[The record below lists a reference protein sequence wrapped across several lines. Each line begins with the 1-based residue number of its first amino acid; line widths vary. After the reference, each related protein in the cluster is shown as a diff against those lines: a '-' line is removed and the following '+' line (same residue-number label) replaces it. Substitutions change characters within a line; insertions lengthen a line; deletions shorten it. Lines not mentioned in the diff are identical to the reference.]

1 MIMLRRKCSK
11 FGFSIAEALIT
22 LAIVGVAMS
31 SAAPLI
37 SKTMKNSQV
46 GNFQIMRINRDLDA
60 LRTEMN
66 NMRTQLTNR
75 IAAVETNV
83 TELRTDLNTLS
94 TTVSTMNTN
103 LTNLTNRVTSLDNAT
118 NGRVTVLERN
128 LASLTGTVNNMS
140 TTVNNLSY
148 SLNNLTTRVGSLE
161 NTPTNTPPAG
171 SLMFLASGS
180 CPSGY
185 TNVSSTYS
193 GRFLKISTT
202 AGTSEDAVLPQHW
215 HGVGN
220 FTQSGNND
228 ANFVYKNFIHSG
240 STYSCRQVAGEGS
253 GGGEGTCS
261 AELQSWGIGT
271 TSEIYN
277 TSTTATTTFNTLQP
291 KAITVIACKKNP

>member
-1 MIMLRRKCSK
+1 MIKLRKHRK

-22 LAIVGVAMS
+22 LAIVGVTMS

-83 TELRTDLNTLS
+83 TQLRTDLNTLS

-140 TTVNNLSY
+140 TTVDSLSF

-161 NTPTNTPPAG
+161 NTPTNTPPSG

-180 CPSGY
+180 CPAGY

-228 ANFVYKNFIHSG
+228 ARFVYKKFVAG
-240 STYSCRQVAGEGS
+240 SSYSCRYIAGEGT
-253 GGGEGTCS
+253 GGGAGSCS
-261 AELQSWGIGT
+261 AGNQQWGMGT
-271 TSEIYN
+271 TSELYD
-277 TSTTATTTFNTLQP
+277 TTTAATTTFNTLQP
-291 KAITVIACKKNP
+291 KAITVIACKRNS